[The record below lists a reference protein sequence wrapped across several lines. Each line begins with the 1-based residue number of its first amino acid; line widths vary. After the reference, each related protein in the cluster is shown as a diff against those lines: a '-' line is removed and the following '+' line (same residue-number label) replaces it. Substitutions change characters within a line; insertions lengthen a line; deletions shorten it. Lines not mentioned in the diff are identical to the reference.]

1 MAPLLATAV
10 ATYKQKRFDAAALE
24 AMKAHDARIQIV
36 PVEAKLNANDMAILA
51 INPRQF
57 DVSLPLL
64 SCTELVTDIYPVQP
78 LARTTAIL
86 DR

>member
-36 PVEAKLNANDMAILA
+36 PVEAKLNANDMAILTR
-51 INPRQF
+51 NPRQF

-64 SCTELVTDIYPVQP
+64 SCSEVVTNISLVQP
-78 LARTTAIL
+78 LARTAAIV
-86 DR
+86 D